1 MSITKIPTIVAL
13 SAVLLATGVAGASAA
28 GGPDHRG
35 SRAVCENAWVEHG
48 PADHPTAPA
57 YRGDH
62 FRITRATYAH
72 VHRTNGADGPYDQL
86 WAQGVLTHRETKGH
100 KTFAYRGWIRVA
112 ALGHGQHC

>member
-1 MSITKIPTIVAL
+1 MSIIKIPTIAAL
-13 SAVLLATGVAGASAA
+13 SAVLLATGVAGASAS
-28 GGPDHRG
+28 GPDHRG
-35 SRAVCENAWVEHG
+35 TRAVCDSAWVEHG

-86 WAQGVLTHRETKGH
+86 WAQGILTHHATK
-100 KTFAYRGWIRVA
+100 TTTYRGWIRVA
-112 ALGHGQHC
+112 ALGHGKHC